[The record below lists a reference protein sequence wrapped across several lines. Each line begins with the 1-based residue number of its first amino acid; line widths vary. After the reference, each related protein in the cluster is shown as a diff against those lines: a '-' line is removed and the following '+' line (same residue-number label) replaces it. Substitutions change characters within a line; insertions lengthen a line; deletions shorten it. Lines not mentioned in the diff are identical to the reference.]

1 MTHAKTETALRALAE
16 PNRIAILTLIRVKEL
31 PAGQIAEHFKTT
43 RSAVS
48 QHLRVLSDA
57 GLVAER
63 REGTKRL
70 YRLRPEGFRG
80 LRKFLD
86 TFWDE
91 KLSLLKQEVEM
102 ESRRRRDR

>member
-1 MTHAKTETALRALAE
+1 MPQARTEAALRALAE
-16 PNRIAILTLIRVKEL
+16 PNRVAILTLIRAKEL
-31 PAGQIAEHFKTT
+31 PAGQIAQHFETT
-43 RSAVS
+43 RSSIS

-57 GLVAER
+57 GLVSER

-80 LRKFLD
+80 LRRFLD

-91 KLSLLKQEVEM
+91 KLNLLKQEVEM
-102 ESRRRRDR
+102 EARRRRER

>member
-1 MTHAKTETALRALAE
+1 MQSQAEVALRALAE
-16 PNRIAILTLIRVKEL
+16 PSRLAILTLIRVREL
-31 PAGQIAEHFKTT
+31 PAGEIAERFKTT

-48 QHLRVLSDA
+48 QHLRVLADA

-70 YRLRPEGFRG
+70 YRLRPEGFRS

-91 KLSLLKQEVEM
+91 KLNLLKQEVEM
-102 ESRRRRDR
+102 EARRRRER

>member
-1 MTHAKTETALRALAE
+1 MTQTRTEVALKALAE
-16 PNRIAILTLIRVKEL
+16 PNRAAILTLIRAKEL

-57 GLVAER
+57 GLVVER
-63 REGTKRL
+63 RDGTKRL
-70 YRLRPEGFRG
+70 YRLRPEGFRS

-86 TFWDE
+86 SFWDE
-91 KLSLLKQEVEM
+91 KLNLLKHDVEL
-102 ESRRRRDR
+102 EARRRRDR